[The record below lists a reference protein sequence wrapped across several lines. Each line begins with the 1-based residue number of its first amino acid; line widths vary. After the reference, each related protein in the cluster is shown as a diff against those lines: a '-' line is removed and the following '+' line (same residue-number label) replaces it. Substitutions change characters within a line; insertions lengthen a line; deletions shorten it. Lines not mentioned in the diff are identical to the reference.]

1 MKMRFTSPRAI
12 SRAAVLAVF
21 TAIGQAHAALP
32 PGFAGSVTQ
41 YQADTVEAL
50 GLLMAAGVVIWG
62 VMRLK
67 SKLGL

>member
-1 MKMRFTSPRAI
+1 MKMRFASPRAI
-12 SRAAVLAVF
+12 SRAAVLAVS
-21 TAIGQAHAALP
+21 TAVGQAYAALP
-32 PGFAGSVTQ
+32 AGFAGSVTQ